1 MDRPDVNP
9 MLVGRER
16 ERSIVSRFLD
26 QAATGPRTLVLEG
39 DAGIGKTALW
49 GEAVRLAQARSLR
62 VISARPAQSEIS
74 YAYAGLVDLV
84 EDVLEEVLPA
94 LSGPRQDAI
103 EVSLQRRRGPAAD
116 PWTVAVAV
124 LDIVR
129 RLSESKPLII
139 AIDDLQWLDKATQ
152 RVLNYTLRRLTRE
165 PVGFLAS
172 RRTGPDEEGASAV
185 LNGMREGAETLS
197 LPPLEVGPLDLALR
211 LHLGSGF
218 PRSVLLRLHAAS
230 GGIPLYALEL
240 ARALHQHGDRIDP
253 GSPLPVPATLR
264 ALIRDRLA
272 ALPKAATDVL
282 VVVAA
287 TADPTVQIVRAAV
300 GRGASA
306 GVATAVDAGIIKLS
320 GEAIRFTHPLYASI
334 TYAEATERTRQR
346 IHARLATVL
355 ADLEESA
362 WHLVQSRRSPE
373 AEVAL
378 AAEQAA
384 QAARD
389 RGAPDAGAEL
399 AAMARQMTPAGSEA
413 DVGRRALLEAQF
425 LLEAGDREQAATLL
439 RRMLAAAQGE
449 ERARILQRLAIVD
462 YLDERL
468 DAAAGLLAEALG
480 EAGTDAGLRVELQRD
495 LAWALGSLGM
505 IEPALGHARAALD
518 GAEHLGDQALLCS
531 VLT

>member
-16 ERSIVSRFLD
+16 ERGIISRFLD
-26 QAATGPRTLVLEG
+26 QAAIGPRILVLEG

-129 RLSESKPLII
+129 QLSESKPLVI

-197 LPPLEVGPLDLALR
+197 LAPLEVGPLDLALR

-230 GGIPLYALEL
+230 DGIPLFALEL
-240 ARALHQHGDRIDP
+240 ARALLLQGDRVDP
-253 GSPLPVPATLR
+253 GRPLPVPETLR
-264 ALIRDRLA
+264 AVIRDRLA
-272 ALPKAATDVL
+272 ALPKGATDAL
-282 VVVAA
+282 VVAAA
-287 TADPTVQIVRAAV
+287 TADPTTRTVRAAI
-300 GRGASA
+300 GRAASPGIA
-306 GVATAVDAGIIKLS
+306 RAVDARVIEVNE
-320 GEAIRFTHPLYASI
+320 EAI
-334 TYAEATERTRQR
+334 
-346 IHARLATVL
+346 
-355 ADLEESA
+355 
-362 WHLVQSRRSPE
+362 
-373 AEVAL
+373 
-378 AAEQAA
+378 
-384 QAARD
+384 
-389 RGAPDAGAEL
+389 
-399 AAMARQMTPAGSEA
+399 
-413 DVGRRALLEAQF
+413 
-425 LLEAGDREQAATLL
+425 
-439 RRMLAAAQGE
+439 
-449 ERARILQRLAIVD
+449 
-462 YLDERL
+462 
-468 DAAAGLLAEALG
+468 
-480 EAGTDAGLRVELQRD
+480 
-495 LAWALGSLGM
+495 
-505 IEPALGHARAALD
+505 
-518 GAEHLGDQALLCS
+518 
-531 VLT
+531 